1 MIRAVLLFAA
11 LFAAASQAQ
20 AEASLERGQTLFQTK
35 CAICHNSD
43 AAAGHA
49 VGPNLQGVVGRK
61 IGSAEGFA
69 YSAAMS
75 GSAGSW
81 SAERLD
87 AFLTSPATALPGT
100 AMPFSGLKK
109 AEDRQSLILF
119 LQSLSPKE

>member
-11 LFAAASQAQ
+11 LFAATSPQ
-20 AEASLERGQTLFQTK
+20 AEASLERGQMLFQTK
-35 CAICHNSD
+35 CSICHYSD

-49 VGPNLQGVVGRK
+49 VGPNLHGVVGRR

-75 GSAGSW
+75 SSAGNW

-87 AFLTSPATALPGT
+87 TFLTSPATDLPGT

-109 AEDRQSLILF
+109 AEDRQALILF
-119 LQSLSPKE
+119 LQSLSTKE

>member
-1 MIRAVLLFAA
+1 MIRAVLLFAT
-11 LFAAASQAQ
+11 LFAATSQAQ
-20 AEASLERGQTLFQTK
+20 AEASLERGQMLFQTK
-35 CAICHNSD
+35 CSICHNSD

-49 VGPNLQGVVGRK
+49 VGPNLHGVVGRK

-75 GSAGSW
+75 GSAGNW

-87 AFLTSPATALPGT
+87 TFLTSPATDLPGT

-109 AEDRQSLILF
+109 AEDRQALILF
-119 LQSLSPKE
+119 LQSLSTKE

>member
-1 MIRAVLLFAA
+1 M
-11 LFAAASQAQ
+11 
-20 AEASLERGQTLFQTK
+20 
-35 CAICHNSD
+35 
-43 AAAGHA
+43 
-49 VGPNLQGVVGRK
+49 VGRK

-109 AEDRQSLILF
+109 AEDRQSLIIY

>member
-11 LFAAASQAQ
+11 LFAATSQAQ
-20 AEASLERGQTLFQTK
+20 AEASLERGQMLFQTK
-35 CAICHNSD
+35 CSICHNSD

-49 VGPNLQGVVGRK
+49 VGPNLHGVVARK

-75 GSAGSW
+75 GSTGNW

-87 AFLTSPATALPGT
+87 AFLTSPATDLPGT

-109 AEDRQSLILF
+109 AEDRQALILF
-119 LQSLSPKE
+119 LQSLSTKE